1 MRALQNLVRQTKQV
15 RPAGRWMWTVLLV
28 FVMSGCT
35 QPLIVTPVGSPVPT
49 PTPTATARP
58 AATVTATPTRPF
70 LPTYTPTPGPTP
82 RPMQDTTNILL
93 LGSDRRGARGTGRT
107 DVMIVVAVD
116 SVNQRVGVVS
126 LPRDLYV
133 NIPGVGQQRINT
145 ADVYGEL
152 RRPGSGIS
160 LVKETIESNLGIP
173 IDKYVR
179 IDFEGFIQ
187 VIDAL
192 GGITVTVDCPLHET
206 WRDPAAPGDAV
217 RLDFEPGDHHMDGR
231 TAMWY
236 VRTRRQGN
244 DLDRGRRQ
252 QRVLVGLKNR
262 AEEANLLP
270 QVPALFNALRGN
282 VDTDLSLLDVVAL
295 ARLGVE
301 LDPGDIHSR
310 VFDFTMARPYRTSG
324 GASVLLPNQPAILKA
339 FDTIWDAPDVITS
352 TDRSQKC
359 P

>member
-1 MRALQNLVRQTKQV
+1 MTTWLLHIRRIA
-15 RPAGRWMWTVLLV
+15 AVLLILTLA
-28 FVMSGCT
+28 SCT
-35 QPLIVTPVGSPVPT
+35 QPLIVTPVSSPP
-49 PTPTATARP
+49 PAATATATVRP
-58 AATVTATPTRPF
+58 AETPTATPTRPF
-70 LPTYTPTPGPTP
+70 LPTFTPTVGPTP
-82 RPMQDTTNILL
+82 RPLQGTTNILV
-93 LGSDRRGARGTGRT
+93 LGSDRRGTRGTGRT
-107 DVMIVVAVD
+107 DVMIVIAVD
-116 SVNQRVGVVS
+116 HTNRRVGVVS

-133 NIPGVGQQRINT
+133 NIPGVGQERINT

-152 RRPGSGIS
+152 RQPGSGIL
-160 LVKETIESNLGIP
+160 LVKQTIEQNLGIP

-206 WRDPAAPGDAV
+206 WRDPAAPGGAV
-217 RLDFEPGDHHMDGR
+217 RLDFDAGDHHMDGR

-252 QRVLVGLKNR
+252 QRVLMGLKNR
-262 AEEANLLP
+262 AEETNLLP
-270 QVPALFNALRGN
+270 QVPALFNALRSN
-282 VDTDLSLLDVVAL
+282 VDTDLSLLDVVSL

-301 LDPGDIHSR
+301 LEASDIHSR
-310 VFDFTMARPYRTSG
+310 VFDFTMARPYRTPG
-324 GASVLLPNQPAILKA
+324 GASVLLPNQPAIRQA

-352 TDRSQKC
+352 TDRSQRC